1 MTHQPARASVLA
13 NVGFPLVFRPWMGLS
28 VPGSAVPGATT
39 SVSWPLP
46 ATLSFQLPIGY
57 LGEALK
63 RSREET
69 EQAQR
74 VLLESLRALGK
85 A

>member
-1 MTHQPARASVLA
+1 
-13 NVGFPLVFRPWMGLS
+13 
-28 VPGSAVPGATT
+28 
-39 SVSWPLP
+39 VSWPLP